1 MYSKSPLYFKNRQE
15 WRGWLED
22 HHQKEKGVWL
32 FIHKKHS
39 RKPGIQHVDA
49 VEESICFGWIDS
61 KVKKLDED
69 RFIQWYAPRQPN
81 SAWSLLNKKKAMKM
95 IKQGMMTKAGLE
107 SINAAKEN
115 GMWDSAYTL
124 KREVNLPD
132 DLKRA
137 LIGNKRAWNNYEKL
151 TDGYKNWYII
161 WVNGAR
167 LKETRERRIAKV
179 VKRIAKNIKPGVP

>member
-1 MYSKSPLYFKNRQE
+1 MCIRDRHAGKQ
-15 WRGWLED
+15 
-22 HHQKEKGVWL
+22 
-32 FIHKKHS
+32 
-39 RKPGIQHVDA
+39 GIQHKDA

-61 KVKKLDED
+61 KVKGLDED
-69 RFIQWYAPRQPN
+69 RFIQRYLPRKPN
-81 SAWSLLNKKKAMKM
+81 SVWSLLNKKKALEM
-95 IKQGMMTKAGLE
+95 IKQGRMTKAGLD

-137 LIGNKRAWNNYEKL
+137 LIRNKSAWGNFEKL
-151 TDGYKNWYII
+151 SDGYKNWYII

-179 VKRIAKNIKPGVP
+179 VKRLAKNIKPGIP